1 MAGNNFVKY
10 SAPTGSGIIAVIITL
25 ADAYIKGGK
34 EVLVISPIFRNNKVM
49 GETARRLDIGM
60 LTLRHYRNTRE
71 EELKEYDVVIYFDD
85 WHKDCMTPE
94 EMRHVMS
101 RGQKLLTVMPPQVD
115 QRNLSNIENTVEIS
129 PDIPFYV
136 SDTVT
141 VDEIVKGML
150 KDDPK

>member
-1 MAGNNFVKY
+1 MAGSNFVKY
-10 SAPTGSGIIAVIITL
+10 SVPTGFWIIAVIIAL
-25 ADAYIKGGK
+25 ADAYIKAGK
-34 EVLVISPIFRNNKVM
+34 EVLVVSPIFRNNRVI

-60 LTLRHYRNTRE
+60 LTLRHYRHTHE
-71 EELKEYDVVIYFDD
+71 EGLKEYDIIIYFDD
-85 WHKDCMTPE
+85 WHRDCMTPE

-101 RGQKLLTVMPPQVD
+101 RGQKLLTVMPPHVD
-115 QRNLSNIENTVEIS
+115 QRNLSNIENAVEIS

-141 VDEIVKGML
+141 VDKIVKVML